1 MGTSLGPTTAFGGL
15 LSGIAEGMERKRA
28 NARQDAAIAEA
39 KAEKDR
45 YYQIDKADAADRQAE
60 FRNRLGLV
68 EDDPTSVEAATG
80 AQAPALPISRYEVT
94 APTMPTTR
102 AAGTGPPQAPSLLN
116 AAVTAFKTNGTP
128 GPRYTLPNLM
138 GPGQKTY
145 RVDPTQTPEAI
156 RTREQAALQAAE
168 MDKLVKQ
175 EQAKAADAERKQQG
189 ENMEAFGAFQ
199 AAFPKHPKAT
209 AYQPSTNYK
218 LLLDVSQKQ
227 ADREA
232 TLDAAK
238 ANRDATIAASRANAE
253 LAHEDRVAALGAKT
267 AKGGTATKALAAPI
281 AAKVGQFGEMVKK
294 ADDLLKIQQD
304 LDVTIGKSA
313 ARDISEHGIAG
324 IPGTKGIGSALT
336 ARSPAYAQY
345 QAALSPFILA
355 AAHALSGARIN
366 QDQVEQIRKS
376 VELAPGDIGN
386 PTVRAQKTKNLIDL
400 INSIGGSLP
409 KGAIGEQEGQ
419 MDEEAIGRLTGH
431 GYKRI
436 GTAVAGGDKI
446 DPAHFAK
453 LSKADQDYFRSK
465 GRAP

>member
-1 MGTSLGPTTAFGGL
+1 MGAGFGYLLGGFG
-15 LSGIAEGMERKRA
+15 EGAADEIKAKRA
-28 NARQDAAIAEA
+28 AAQA
-39 KAEKDR
+39 KIEKDR
-45 YYQIDKADAADRQAE
+45 RYDIDVADAEDRQGK
-60 FRNRLGLV
+60 FLTDLGFV
-68 EDDPTSVEAATG
+68 EG
-80 AQAPALPISRYEVT
+80 APKQVT
-94 APTMPTTR
+94 TPG
-102 AAGTGPPQAPSLLN
+102 GTVNLAQTDIGGPLAKRAPSLLN
-116 AAVTAFKTNGTP
+116 AAVTAFKSNGETLTAPGTP
-128 GPRYTLPNLM
+128 YTVRTPR
-138 GPGQKTY
+138 GQT
-145 RVDPTQTPEAI
+145 RTGFLDPTQTPEAI